1 VTADGVSRPGGTDG
15 TVEHGSTSPRSQ
27 APDGTVETLSTG
39 HRVELPLST
48 TARIRGVVLP
58 ASRSGVRSLLPEGLR
73 PVRATPTRAAVTVLS
88 VAYDR
93 IGGGDIEPYDEFGVL
108 LPAVPADAP
117 PASAIRRV
125 GGYVDFLPVTTEPA
139 RALGV
144 EIWGYPK
151 AVADITHR
159 ERGATRHTTVTV
171 DGERFVDCAVDR
183 PPTAETRLSAASYT
197 TMDGHLLRERLTV
210 DGRIGAWPASGAFS
224 LTLGD
229 HPRADRLRRLAIGDR
244 ALLRVAAD
252 AEFTIHAGRRVGC
265 E

>member
-1 VTADGVSRPGGTDG
+1 MTVGVSRPGGTDG
-15 TVEHGSTSPRSQ
+15 
-27 APDGTVETLSTG
+27 AVETLSTG

-48 TARIRGVVLP
+48 TARARGVVLP
-58 ASRSGVRSLLPEGLR
+58 ASRSGVRALLPDGLR
-73 PVRATPTRAAVTVLS
+73 PVRATPTRAAVTFLS

-93 IGGGDIEPYDEFGVL
+93 IGGSDVEPYDEFGVV

-117 PASAIRRV
+117 PISAIRRV

-144 EIWGYPK
+144 DIWGYPK
-151 AVADITHR
+151 VVADITHD
-159 ERGATRHTTVTV
+159 EWGSTRHTTVTV
-171 DGERFVDCAVDR
+171 DGERFVDLSVDR
-183 PPTAETRLSAASYT
+183 PPTADARLSATSYT
-197 TMDGHLLRERLTV
+197 TLDGHLLRERLTV
-210 DGRIGAWPASGAFS
+210 DGRIGTWPASGAFS

-229 HPRADRLRRLAIGDR
+229 HPRAGRLRRLDVGDR

-252 AEFTIHAGRRVGC
+252 AEFTIHAGRRVGG